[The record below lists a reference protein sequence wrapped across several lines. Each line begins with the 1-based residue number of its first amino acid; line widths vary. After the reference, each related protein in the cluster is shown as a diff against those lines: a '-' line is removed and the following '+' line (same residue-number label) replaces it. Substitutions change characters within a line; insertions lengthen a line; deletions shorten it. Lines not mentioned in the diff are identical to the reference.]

1 MFLEERRDVLR
12 IRGRQNG
19 SSVLGLKEKVVRISH
34 EKLGPKFLPVLGPTW
49 AISILGLVS
58 SFYKDHTAVLTEA
71 YEVLIAAFL
80 GALPV
85 M

>member
-49 AISILGLVS
+49 AVSILGLVI
-58 SFYKDHTAVLTEA
+58 SF
-71 YEVLIAAFL
+71 
-80 GALPV
+80 
-85 M
+85 